1 MELAS
6 QARAA
11 RPFRSNTN
19 HDLSNLGIRFR
30 VAVGLEAG
38 GTDETDLIT
47 NPNRWP
53 MTLGGLDWGFAT
65 EPNFM
70 CGKPVSLAPRGCD
83 NVTGLNADC
92 RVLTAILGATVC
104 TTTSLLEPA
113 QPDVC

>member
-1 MELAS
+1 MDLAS

-11 RPFRSNTN
+11 RPSRLNTN
-19 HDLSNLGIRFR
+19 HDLSDLGIRFH

-47 NPNRWP
+47 NPNLWP
-53 MTLGGLDWGFAT
+53 ITLGGELDWGFRT
-65 EPNFM
+65 EPNFT

-92 RVLTAILGATVC
+92 
-104 TTTSLLEPA
+104 
-113 QPDVC
+113 